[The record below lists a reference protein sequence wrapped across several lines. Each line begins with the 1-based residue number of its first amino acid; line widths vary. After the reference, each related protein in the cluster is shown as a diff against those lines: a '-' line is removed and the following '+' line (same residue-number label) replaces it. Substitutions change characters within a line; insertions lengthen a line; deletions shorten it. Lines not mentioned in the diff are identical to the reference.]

1 MSIRQLASKR
11 RVENS
16 PQFDQFYDQ
25 VSVLTNFDN
34 GIRDAKNVSWL
45 NVGAARTTSENSRF
59 GSGSLILNNTAN
71 SWVSSPTNSAFNL
84 NGDFTVEMW
93 IRPGALTGGF
103 QFILATG
110 PDASPGQ
117 GGLGLV
123 LGNNTYQLIAIDY
136 TISSPAAIISS
147 SSNVVANQWQHIA
160 LTRAGGTM
168 RMFIG
173 GALVGTATNNNNF
186 NAVNVGLGAAAAGIQ
201 GVGSRRFNGM
211 IDGLRITQTVARYT
225 AAFTPPSAPFA
236 EEFRSPTAPAY
247 SAWSPSDRSA
257 NAVLSDSNRV
267 TSSNGSGAVTKWT
280 RSSAGRSSGKW
291 RVQFVL
297 EPFSGGNG
305 THAIGFATAGSIGTF
320 LGETA
325 GAWAYWGDYSGSGRL
340 FNNNAF
346 TQYNT
351 FGMVNGDRFDVLL
364 DLDAGRAWFRRNGT
378 VISGDPVAGTGAMAT
393 FTPGTTIFLASDNF
407 ATTGGTRLR
416 TNPTEMVD
424 SPVAGFTDG
433 WPDVAPNID
442 QFYDNVAVLNNFD
455 GVNGATTFPNE
466 KYRVHDRFW
475 SSEGSAQLQT
485 SAPAPVSGTASLSL
499 SANNSR
505 LFTQRS
511 ENLSFGSG
519 DFTVEMWVRPTDAT
533 GDECLFDCRHDSQ
546 TGFAIYSSVSGAG
559 GNAWGYTTNTGFA
572 AYGNQLSTT
581 AWTHI
586 AVVRDNGAVRGYENG
601 VLRFSIA
608 DTRTLSSAPRYV
620 IGQASNLS
628 DWYAGRI
635 DSLRITRGVAR
646 YAGGSIGATI
656 FTPATSFPARGNQ
669 TDSAQEF
676 VTCDLDFGAL
686 SGVVS
691 DRSAARQVWQLLGNS
706 FVSNGEFFTNGASGG
721 LAVTTIEPSLYDLP
735 GDFTIE
741 FVVKPNGLQSVAG
754 QAAVM
759 LQLSGDA
766 PGTGSI
772 NLSTPV
778 NSLDMTVFNYP
789 TTTQLIQSTAA
800 MHLGHD
806 NHVALTRRGST
817 LRLFM
822 NGIESG
828 SATTSTSWTANTQVR
843 FLSNSPNANQSFNGS
858 AKSLKITRGFSRYTS
873 NFRPPLRQIDPF
885 IDNVT
890 SLIHGQGNNLAT
902 RIHDRNARVWTAVGN
917 ASIRS
922 ANSLFGI
929 SSLYFDGSGDSIT
942 TPANEDAFSFP
953 GDFTIEFWI
962 RPDLATYA
970 TTKTLW
976 DNSLNSVGS
985 PRGIGIGLQTNNRP
999 YLYNY
1004 QGGVFV
1010 IQSPTALVQNKWT
1023 HFAVSRSGTTTR
1035 MFMDG
1040 VLVGSSTSLTNVITN
1055 NSTVNVGGHSTA
1067 GAQFSFSGNMAE
1079 IRVTKGV
1086 GRYVENFPVPTG
1098 MFPDV

>member
-34 GIRDAKNVSWL
+34 GIRDAKNISWL
-45 NVGAARTTSENSRF
+45 NVGTARTTSENSRF
-59 GSGSLILNNTAN
+59 GSGSLLLDNSAN
-71 SWVSSPTNSAFNL
+71 SWLSSPTNSAFTL
-84 NGDFTVEMW
+84 AGDFTVEMW
-93 IRPGALTGGF
+93 VRPGALTGTF
-103 QFILATG
+103 QFLLLTSADTSA
-110 PDASPGQ
+110 AS
-117 GGLGLV
+117 GGIGIALN
-123 LGNNTYQLIAIDY
+123 NNTYATMVLDYANTHAVLINGPTLTA
-136 TISSPAAIISS
+136 
-147 SSNVVANQWQHIA
+147 NVWSHLAVS
-160 LTRAGGTM
+160 RSGGTI
-168 RMFIG
+168 RLFING
-173 GALVGTATNNNNF
+173 VLGGTASSTITFTANNV
-186 NAVNVGLGAAAAGIQ
+186 ALGAAATGFAGA
-201 GVGSRRFNGM
+201 GSRRFNGM
-211 IDGLRITQTVARYT
+211 IDGFRITQGTGRYT
-225 AAFTPPSAPFA
+225 SAFTPPSAPFA
-236 EEFRSPTAPAY
+236 EEFANLNIPTYSGWSPT
-247 SAWSPSDRSA
+247 DRSA

-267 TSSNGSGAVTKWT
+267 VSSNGGGSVTKWA
-280 RSSAGRSSGKW
+280 RSATSRSSGKW

-297 EPFSGGNG
+297 EPFAGGTG
-305 THAIGFATAGSIGTF
+305 THAIGFATSASTGTY

-325 GAWAYWGDYSGSGRL
+325 GAWAYWGDYSGAGRL
-340 FNNNAF
+340 FNNNTF
-346 TQYNT
+346 TQYASA
-351 FGMVNGDRFDVLL
+351 GMVNGDRFDLL
-364 DLDAGRAWFRRNGT
+364 IDLDAGRAWFRRNGV

-407 ATTGGTRLR
+407 AATGGTRLR
-416 TNPTEMVD
+416 TNPSEMVD

-433 WPDVAPNID
+433 WPDVAPNVD

-559 GNAWGYTTNTGFA
+559 GNAWGYATNTGFA

-608 DTRTLSSAPRYV
+608 DSRTLSSAPRYV
-620 IGQASNLS
+620 IGQGSNLA
-628 DWYAGRI
+628 DWYSGRI

-646 YAGGSIGATI
+646 YAAGTVGATI

-691 DRSAARQVWQLLGNS
+691 DRSAARQVWTLLGNAS
-706 FVSNGEFFTNGASGG
+706 VSNGELFTNGASGA
-721 LAVTTIEPSLYDLP
+721 AVTGVEASLYDFP
-735 GDFTIE
+735 GDFTVE
-741 FVVKPNGLQSVAG
+741 CVVRPNGLGFGGHPSFIFINSA
-754 QAAVM
+754 
-759 LQLSGDA
+759 DA
-766 PGTGSI
+766 PATGGISI
-772 NLSTPV
+772 SVPA
-778 NSLDMTVFNYP
+778 NSLDVQLFSYP
-789 TTTQLIQSTAA
+789 ITAQLIRSSAA
-800 MHLGHD
+800 LNLSHD
-806 NHVALTRRGST
+806 NHVALTRRGT
-817 LRLFM
+817 AVRMFI
-822 NGIESG
+822 NGIECG
-828 SATTSTSWTANTQVR
+828 NATSSTSWAANNQVR
-843 FLSNSPNANQSFNGS
+843 FLGAVASVNDTFNGS

-873 NFRPPLRQIDPF
+873 NFKPPLRQIDPF
-885 IDNVT
+885 IDSVT
-890 SLIHGQGNNLAT
+890 SLIHGQGANLAT
-902 RIHDRNARVWTAVGN
+902 RINDRNGRVWTAVGN

-922 ANSLFGI
+922 ANALFGI

-942 TPANEDAFSFP
+942 TPVNEDAFSFP
-953 GDFTIEFWI
+953 GDFTVEFWI
-962 RPDLATYA
+962 RPDLASYA
-970 TTKTLW
+970 NTKTLW
-976 DNSLNSVGS
+976 DNSLNSIGS

-999 YLYNY
+999 YLYSY
-1004 QGGVFV
+1004 QSGVFV

-1023 HFAVSRSGTTTR
+1023 HLAISRSGATTR

-1040 VLVGSSTSLTNVITN
+1040 VLVGSTTAMTNVVTN
-1055 NSTVNVGGHSTA
+1055 GATINVGGHSTA